1 MVEAVNYQ
9 PLSGDSIAGNVNLQ
23 EYYLQ
28 GSIYKAYVGTL
39 RERLQGLCD
48 NVEPTS
54 FSDHERTYYLKNPMS
69 QAPPIVVKTCKSIIQ
84 PNTPWQMKY
93 VGSTDGSRDKSTLI
107 RSSVTVAASTD
118 PGKFLEDLGFQMQ
131 FEITL
136 NGFFYRKGNMK
147 ITVSR
152 VVPVPHQNQS
162 NDAANAEKDPYI
174 VEISALATS
183 RDESAANEI
192 RIFASHLKPIIT
204 LDKIDPRRLQPQQAM
219 YG

>member
-9 PLSGDSIAGNVNLQ
+9 PLSGDNIAGNVNLQ

-28 GSIYKAYVGTL
+28 GSIYDSYVDKL

-48 NVEPTS
+48 NVEPTT
-54 FSDHERTYYLKNPMS
+54 FTDHERTYYLKNPLS

-93 VGSTDGSRDKSTLI
+93 VGSTDGPRDKSTLI
-107 RSSVTVAASTD
+107 RSSVTVATSTD

-147 ITVSR
+147 ITVAKIAG
-152 VVPVPHQNQS
+152 PHQNPG
-162 NDAANAEKDPYI
+162 NEAVAGKDSYI
-174 VEISALATS
+174 VEISALATP
-183 RDESAANEI
+183 RDESVGNEI
-192 RIFASHLKPIIT
+192 RLFASHLKPIIS
-204 LDKIDPRRLQPQQAM
+204 LDKIDPRRLQQPQQTM